1 MINNSV
7 NYYKSNEITIL
18 KLLGSTFISA
28 AFKWCFIEVIYDL
41 FIFSSLGVSLVNF
54 INEVNAFTHTELCT
68 RLFTSGLNCFLK
80 FQEVK
85 GEKLKV
91 KSK

>member
-1 MINNSV
+1 M
-7 NYYKSNEITIL
+7 KTIL
-18 KLLGSTFISA
+18 KLLGSTFISVA
-28 AFKWCFIEVIYDL
+28 LKRCFIEVIYDL
-41 FIFSSLGVSLVNF
+41 FIFSSLGVPLVNF
-54 INEVNAFTHTELCT
+54 INEVNAFAHTDLCT

-85 GEKLKV
+85 REKLKV